1 MENLEEV
8 IKKFIA
14 EKVNS
19 KLDFDPR
26 EVAKIKPF
34 FEDELTILDNLK
46 EVRTEICYCI
56 FFGLHQAAITLTN
69 HLLEDTLKTGLLYSE
84 YGVKLLDDLNEMD
97 TFYKEGLDKY
107 SSLDLSGTIN
117 RSCSKGL
124 ITKPEK
130 KILHEFRERL
140 RNGFSHSDSR
150 KIFKDI
156 KVPFYMGSF
165 GNINKE
171 PLNFKECSISD
182 IPQFQGLAKSEL
194 AKNHSFDYFNCVYGI
209 LKRIENKLNRY

>member
-1 MENLEEV
+1 MDNQNKV
-8 IKKFIA
+8 IEKFIT
-14 EKVNS
+14 EMVNS
-19 KLDFDPR
+19 KLDFDLLQ
-26 EVAKIKPF
+26 VARIKPF
-34 FEDELTILDNLK
+34 FEDELTVLDNLK

-56 FFGLHQAAITLTN
+56 FFGLNQAAITLTN

-84 YGVKLLDDLNEMD
+84 YGVKLLNDLNDMD
-97 TFYKEGLDKY
+97 TFYKDGLDKY
-107 SSLDLSGTIN
+107 NGLDLSGTIN

-124 ITKPEK
+124 ISKEEK

-156 KVPFYMGSF
+156 KVPFWMGSF
-165 GNINKE
+165 RDIDEEK
-171 PLNFKECSISD
+171 LNFKECSISD

-194 AKNHSFDYFNCVYGI
+194 AKNHSFHYFNCVYGI
-209 LKRIENKLNRY
+209 LKKIEKKLS

>member
-8 IKKFIA
+8 IKKFIT

-19 KLDFDPR
+19 KLDFDLK

-46 EVRTEICYCI
+46 EVRTEICYCL

-84 YGVKLLDDLNEMD
+84 YGVKLLDDLAEMD
-97 TFYKEGLDKY
+97 TYYKEGLDKY
-107 SSLDLSGTIN
+107 SSLDLSSTIN

-124 ITKPEK
+124 ITKLEK

-156 KVPFYMGSF
+156 KVPFYFGSF
-165 GNINKE
+165 GKIEEE
-171 PLNFKECSISD
+171 PLNFKEFSISD

-194 AKNHSFDYFNCVYGI
+194 AKNHSFDYFNYVYGI
-209 LKRIENKLNRY
+209 LKRIEDKLNT